1 MRDLNTILRDIQ
13 ARADSLAIFAQHAAA
28 LDSTV
33 STRKSGYVEN
43 VIDTLR
49 ILDCLK
55 VDLLDLVRAEQARTN
70 TQAYTNL
77 HGKCI
82 VPPRMDW
89 LEDGHYW
96 QCDENGGSYYHD
108 YGMDS
113 GDYRACSC
121 YCIGIDPT
129 SGASIKV
136 WLNCDMQEVEV

>member
-82 VPPRMDW
+82 VPPAWIGWRM
-89 LEDGHYW
+89 GIT
-96 QCDENGGSYYHD
+96 GSATKTAA
-108 YGMDS
+108 
-113 GDYRACSC
+113 RTITITAWTQA
-121 YCIGIDPT
+121 IIAPVPAI
-129 SGASIKV
+129 ASALTPPAAQASKCGSIAI
-136 WLNCDMQEVEV
+136 CRR